1 MELALDFL
9 VLLAEGKKLVK
20 LSRAIAHSVK
30 FTERL
35 DGRDD
40 TIEMNE
46 LHFNL
51 SRSLPLGREVLG
63 CDVGVDP
70 VVVASFHPVFHT
82 PFVVYNDGVHLPA
95 TPIRCERL
103 SQNAG
108 ERLSIFRPAERDI
121 LVNIARQRF
130 NNRRLKFRIKPCYL

>member
-51 SRSLPLGREVLG
+51 SRSLPLGREALG
-63 CDVGVDP
+63 GDVEVGP
-70 VVVASFHPVFHT
+70 VVAAGFHPVFRT
-82 PFVVYNDGVHLPA
+82 PPLIPRHEVRVTYWLA
-95 TPIRCERL
+95 IRRER
-103 SQNAG
+103 
-108 ERLSIFRPAERDI
+108 FP
-121 LVNIARQRF
+121 
-130 NNRRLKFRIKPCYL
+130 